1 MQAEALAIVHGSVA
15 GKSQVLVRV
24 HDQCMTSEVLGSRRC
39 DCRDQ
44 LEMALKR
51 VAVEGGA
58 VLYLPQEGRG
68 IGLANKVAAYALQ
81 DQGFDTVDANLK
93 LGFQH
98 DERNYDYVSDI
109 LEVSNWCRR
118 PYVCQNMLTFAF
130 HFSGFGHC
138 LDPPCHQ

>member
-1 MQAEALAIVHGSVA
+1 MYIAIIWQAEALAIVHGSVA

-44 LEMALKR
+44 LEMALQR

-81 DQGFDTVDANLK
+81 DQGLDTVDANLK

-98 DERNYDYVSDI
+98 DERSYDYVADI
-109 LEVSNWCRR
+109 LSVR
-118 PYVCQNMLTFAF
+118 MMTIFAIVGVIF
-130 HFSGFGHC
+130 V
-138 LDPPCHQ
+138 